1 MKKKIRI
8 EYPLNPSSGSI
19 IWATISTP
27 SGLQR
32 WFADKVS
39 NVGKLFTFQ
48 WGKTE
53 TRKAEVINFRTESF
67 IRFHWADEDTK
78 TFFEL
83 KMTYNELTS
92 DYLLEVTDF
101 ADPGEEEDVRSLWD
115 SQIEVLRRV
124 CGL

>member
-83 KMTYNELTS
+83 KLPTL
-92 DYLLEVTDF
+92 
-101 ADPGEEEDVRSLWD
+101 
-115 SQIEVLRRV
+115 QIREKKRMSEAF
-124 CGL
+124 GIPKSKS